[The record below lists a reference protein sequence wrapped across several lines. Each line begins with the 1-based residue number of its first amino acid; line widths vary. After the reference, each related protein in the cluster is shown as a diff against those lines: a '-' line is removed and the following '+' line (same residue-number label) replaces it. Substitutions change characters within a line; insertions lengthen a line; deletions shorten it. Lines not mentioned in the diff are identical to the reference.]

1 MDLSAYIGLPYA
13 ERGRTRAG
21 LDCWGLVR
29 LVYLETWG
37 IKLPVYL
44 EDDYAAADMA
54 RTSHLIDRHR
64 QAGWSPVEAGTER
77 TGDVILLR
85 VMGLP
90 CHVGLVAGKG
100 RMLHVMG
107 EQDVTC
113 ERYGSALWAKRVM
126 GFYRY
131 VNP

>member
-1 MDLSAYIGLPYA
+1 MDLSHYIGLPYA

-37 IKLPVYL
+37 TLLPVYL
-44 EDDYAAADMA
+44 EDDYAVADMA

-64 QAGWSPVEAGTER
+64 QACWSPVAAGAER
-77 TGDVILLR
+77 VGDVILLR

-90 CHVGLVAGKG
+90 CHVGLVAGSG

-107 EQDVTC
+107 EQGVTC
-113 ERYGSALWAKRVM
+113 ERYESALWAKRVM
-126 GFYRY
+126 GFYRHASQ
-131 VNP
+131 